1 MQSRKNS
8 ITGEWFFSEQQLGWR
23 KDAPMAILYNIF
35 LQKIM
40 IEALEEHEKNVKLCG
55 RPIIA
60 NKRVADDA
68 EGFAEK

>member
-1 MQSRKNS
+1 MVEKGCTHGHPLHHFSR
-8 ITGEWFFSEQQLGWR
+8 
-23 KDAPMAILYNIF
+23 
-35 LQKIM
+35 KIM
-40 IEALEEHEKNVKLCG
+40 IEALEEHGKNVKLCG

>member
-1 MQSRKNS
+1 
-8 ITGEWFFSEQQLGWR
+8 
-23 KDAPMAILYNIF
+23 
-35 LQKIM
+35 M
-40 IEALEEHEKNVKLCG
+40 IEALEEHGKNVKLCG